1 MNTYKEVAIGR
12 LAGTSIHCFCAV
24 EGDDVVRVRGGYRWE
39 SLKMK
44 RSAGEI
50 KGGSGPG
57 S

>member
-39 SLKMK
+39 YLKMK